1 MYAGALMQGSEAV
14 QEIASPP
21 RKSRRRRR
29 RKKPLVG
36 RLRASWRRFAWRRV
50 VTTAFLVAVVVVLAA
65 AASIHFALRPAPAIE
80 DTQ

>member
-1 MYAGALMQGSEAV
+1 MEGSEAV
-14 QEIASPP
+14 QEIALPP
-21 RKSRRRRR
+21 RRNRRRRR
-29 RKKPLVG
+29 RKKHLHQ
-36 RLRASWRRFAWRRV
+36 RLWASWRRFAWRRA